1 MTAGLP
7 GTGIGGLFYLVSA
20 LLMPVRELWLV
31 VRTGGAHR
39 PRPLAW
45 RQAFMALAIVAVTWG
60 TGEILMRTGSV
71 ERGMFATSLVPAAI
85 AFSTLAL
92 ILVFVEMLSAALRYV
107 REQPATVQPLGPSG
121 VPPGIG
127 PSNDGA
133 SRD

>member
-7 GTGIGGLFYLVSA
+7 GTGIGGLFYLLSA
-20 LLMPVRELWLV
+20 LLMPLRELWLV
-31 VRTGGAHR
+31 LRTGGSHQ

-45 RQAFMALAIVAVTWG
+45 RQACMAAAIVLVTWL
-60 TGEILMRTGSV
+60 TGEGLMRAGVV

-85 AFSTLAL
+85 AFSTLAF
-92 ILVFVEMLSAALRYV
+92 ILVGVELTSAALRYA
-107 REQPATVQPLGPSG
+107 REREATSRPLAAPG

-133 SRD
+133 SHH